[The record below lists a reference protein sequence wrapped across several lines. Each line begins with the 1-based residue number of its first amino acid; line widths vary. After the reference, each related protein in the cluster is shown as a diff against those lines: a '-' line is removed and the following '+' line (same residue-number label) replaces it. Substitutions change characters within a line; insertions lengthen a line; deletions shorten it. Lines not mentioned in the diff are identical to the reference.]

1 MIASDTIRPNMADH
15 NVPPSDEQPPWD
27 EIAQGLAEMRDALM
41 ALSVLVKDH
50 RATLDWHTAG
60 EGRRLTQDTIDRASS
75 GSHSP
80 NACPD

>member
-1 MIASDTIRPNMADH
+1 MADH

-27 EIAQGLAEMRDALM
+27 EIARGLAEMRDALM

-50 RATLDWHTAG
+50 RATLDWHIGG
-60 EGRRLTQDTIDRASS
+60 EGRRLTQDAIDRASS